1 MTGRSCTYGSGT
13 RRILVRCEVAYGAR
27 GNEAAIR
34 VREEDGV
41 VTGRD
46 LEGYKATNAGY
57 VVLKGY
63 VRIVGFGRE
72 IDRNA
77 AEVVD
82 CEVADEG
89 SEGRRGVPGAGDYD

>member
-1 MTGRSCTYGSGT
+1 MTGRSRTYGSGIL
-13 RRILVRCEVAYGAR
+13 RILVRREIAYGAR

-34 VREEDGV
+34 VRKEDGV
-41 VTGRD
+41 VAGGD
-46 LEGYKATNAGY
+46 LEGYEAANAGY

-63 VRIVGFGRE
+63 VWIVGFGRE
-72 IDRNA
+72 IDRDA

-89 SEGRRGVPGAGDYD
+89 SEGRRGVPRTGDYD